1 MATQI
6 TANQI
11 TSELGPR
18 QTIGGRLAAN
28 RQLRGVAIVGA
39 LVLALAASLALGRAL
54 QSDQAGSAVRLSGV
68 GDGPGFTV
76 YREDHRAAATT
87 FAPGF
92 TASREDHRP
101 SATVAEPGFAS
112 FREDHGVPVAVPA
125 RGFTDHR
132 EDHRSDGASTL
143 PGFTDYREDHRP

>member
-28 RQLRGVAIVGA
+28 RQLRGVAIIGA

-54 QSDQAGSAVRLSGV
+54 QSDQARSAVSLSGV

-76 YREDHRAAATT
+76 YREDHR
-87 FAPGF
+87 
-92 TASREDHRP
+92 P
-101 SATVAEPGFAS
+101 SATFAEPGFAS

-125 RGFTDHR
+125 RGFTDYR